1 MKIGFLMDPLDQ
13 IDPSMD
19 TTSHLIYE
27 CNQRGHESYFLEPH
41 DLYIKSNRI
50 RARMKTITTKK
61 DLHLDRFWRRLI
73 RLVQMENLVFE
84 DISGLDALFMRKNP
98 PVNFNTIAF
107 LQFVKDDVFIIND
120 IHGQMRASNK
130 LYQLNFNGIIPE
142 THVSKD
148 PIRLRK
154 IIEEF
159 GGDMIMKP
167 SIGFSGQ
174 GVIKLSMKDPENLNS
189 LLHYYV
195 DSTKSYED
203 RRPVVVQEYIEEVRD
218 GDVRILL
225 LNGEILGAMKRV
237 PCNGEFRTNIHTGA
251 RAEYHRITESE
262 RKICETI
269 KEKIV
274 ADGLYFVGIDIIG
287 DKLIEINSISPGGI
301 PNINRL
307 NNVRLEE
314 RVIDFIEEE
323 AVERGEQKE
332 GEEDYEEQRLF

>member
-1 MKIGFLMDPLDQ
+1 MKIGFLMDPLEQ
-13 IDPSMD
+13 IEPSKD

-27 CNQRGHESYFLEPH
+27 CNQREHECYFLEPH

-50 RARMKTITTKK
+50 RARMKTIATKK
-61 DLHLDRFWRRLI
+61 DLPLDRFWQRLI
-73 RLVQMENLVFE
+73 RSVEMESLIFE

-120 IHGQMRASNK
+120 IQGQMKASSK

-148 PIRLRK
+148 PIRLKK

-167 SIGFSGQ
+167 SIGFSGH

-195 DSTKSYED
+195 DSTKRYED
-203 RRPVVVQEYIEEVRD
+203 RRPVVVQEFIEEVRG

-225 LNGEILGAMKRV
+225 LKGEILGAMKRI
-237 PCNGEFRTNIHTGA
+237 PCNGEFRTNIHAGA
-251 RAEYHRITESE
+251 QAEYHEITDSE

-269 KEKIV
+269 KERIV
-274 ADGLYFVGIDIIG
+274 ADGLYFVGIDVIG
-287 DKLIEINSISPGGI
+287 DKLIEINCISPGGI
-301 PNINRL
+301 PNVNRL
-307 NNVRLEE
+307 NNAHLEE

-323 AVERGEQKE
+323 VEKR
-332 GEEDYEEQRLF
+332 

>member
-1 MKIGFLMDPLDQ
+1 MKIGFLMDPLEQ
-13 IDPSMD
+13 IDPSKD
-19 TTSHLIYE
+19 ATSYLIYE
-27 CNQRGHESYFLEPH
+27 SNQRGHECYFLEPH

-61 DLHLDRFWRRLI
+61 DLSLDRFWNRLI
-73 RLVQMENLVFE
+73 RLVRMESLIFE
-84 DISGLDALFMRKNP
+84 DISGLDALFLRKNP
-98 PVNFNTIAF
+98 PLNFNTIAF

-120 IHGQMRASNK
+120 IQGQMKASSK
-130 LYQLNFNGIIPE
+130 LYQMNFNGIIPE

-167 SIGFSGQ
+167 TIGFSGQ

-195 DSTKSYED
+195 DSTKRYED
-203 RRPVVVQEYIEEVRD
+203 RRPVVVQEYLEEVRE

-225 LNGEILGAMKRV
+225 LNGEILGAMKRI
-237 PCNGEFRTNIHTGA
+237 PCMGEFRTNIHAGA
-251 RAEYHRITESE
+251 RADYHKVTESE
-262 RKICETI
+262 RRICETI
-269 KEKIV
+269 KERLL
-274 ADGLYFVGIDIIG
+274 ADGLYFVGVDIIG

-307 NNVRLEE
+307 NNVKLEE
-314 RVIDFIEEE
+314 KVIDFIEEE
-323 AVERGEQKE
+323 VEKQWEQKE
-332 GEEDYEEQRLF
+332 GGNYEEEGLF